1 MSEGEFHAKQ
11 LGSRTIVTIE
21 GPRIDISSVS
31 ILRRNLLEYMQGL
44 PPEAM
49 EIAVDLG
56 ELINLDSSGIA
67 LMVHLKKQVSEQNRK
82 FYLLRANDAIRKM
95 LQLSNLSNL
104 FEYLETDDGQPA

>member
-1 MSEGEFHAKQ
+1 MNEGEFRTKQ
-11 LGSRTIVTIE
+11 IGSRCIVTIE

-31 ILRRNLLEYMQGL
+31 LLRRNLLEHVLSL
-44 PPEAM
+44 PPDTM

-67 LMVHLKKQVSEQNRK
+67 LMVHMKKQVSEQGRK

-95 LQLSNLSNL
+95 LHLSNLSTL
-104 FEYLETDDGQPA
+104 FEYLETDDGQPT